1 VNINTYWQTRPRL
14 GPTAEAVR
22 AFLAAFR
29 ADIAAHPVGEEV
41 QIGLGRVVALYYRS
55 STSYQIH

>member
-1 VNINTYWQTRPRL
+1 M
-14 GPTAEAVR
+14 EAVR

-55 STSYQIH
+55 STLYQIH